1 MDTRHAD
8 SEIPD
13 PETVLSYALQYLD
26 LGWSIFPVRSRT
38 KIPLVAWGIYQARR
52 PTEEEVK
59 QWFSGPDA
67 RSINIV
73 TGKMS
78 NLSVLDC
85 DTPEA
90 LELARGLGLPQ
101 TPTVK
106 TARGTH
112 HYFRYKEGSRNF
124 QKRADLPN
132 IDLRSEGGCITA
144 PPSIHESGVE
154 YAWLDNAS
162 EFAELPDWVLA
173 DRSNPEQRTPTVHC
187 YRVTGEGQRNDI
199 LTRLAGVWV
208 HLGLDHAL
216 AIAGLWNQSM
226 CQPSLPWRE
235 VEQTVK
241 SIAQAEQRTTRQT
254 LQPSEPFYRGVQ
266 L

>member
-8 SEIPD
+8 SEVPD
-13 PETVLSYALQYLD
+13 AQTVLEYALQYLH

-52 PTEEEVK
+52 PTEEEVR
-59 QWFSGPDA
+59 QWFGGPDA
-67 RSINIV
+67 HNINIV
-73 TGKMS
+73 TGK
-78 NLSVLDC
+78 LSTLTVLDC

-90 LELARGLGLPQ
+90 LELAKGLGLPQ

-106 TARGTH
+106 TARGWH
-112 HYFRYKEGSRNF
+112 LYFRHKEGSRNF
-124 QKRADLPN
+124 QKRADLPG

-154 YAWLDNAS
+154 YTWLDNEAD
-162 EFAELPDWVLA
+162 FAELPDWVLA
-173 DRSNPEQRTPTVHC
+173 DRTNPEQRTPTVHC
-187 YRVTGEGQRNDI
+187 YRHTGEGERNYT

-216 AIAGLWNQSM
+216 AIAGMWNSTM

-235 VEQTVK
+235 VEATVK
-241 SIAQAEQRTTRQT
+241 SIAQAEQRTTRQPLEST
-254 LQPSEPFYRGVQ
+254 EPFYRGVK